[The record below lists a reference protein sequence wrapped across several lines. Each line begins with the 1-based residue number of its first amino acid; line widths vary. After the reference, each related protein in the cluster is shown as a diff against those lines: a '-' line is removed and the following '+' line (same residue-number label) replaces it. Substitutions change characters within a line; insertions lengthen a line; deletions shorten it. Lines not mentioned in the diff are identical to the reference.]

1 MIRHGKLLRGR
12 KLSPLSFAHE
22 HIWPGGGMEYLSL
35 ARARMTLVTISA
47 SVTVLACADEAEVV
61 AMTRLRPARRPA
73 KASPPLRRSMTIGR

>member
-1 MIRHGKLLRGR
+1 
-12 KLSPLSFAHE
+12 
-22 HIWPGGGMEYLSL
+22 
-35 ARARMTLVTISA
+35 MTLVTISA